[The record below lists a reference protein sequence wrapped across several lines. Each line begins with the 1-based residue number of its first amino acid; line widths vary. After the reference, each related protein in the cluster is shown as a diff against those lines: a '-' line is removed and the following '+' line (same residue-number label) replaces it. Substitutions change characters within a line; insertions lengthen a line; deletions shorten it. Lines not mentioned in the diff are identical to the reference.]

1 MSRNFTNRNVCKN
14 FKKTVNTSAFVEL
27 NGNTGTS
34 KGAGGTGEECSQV
47 LLSHSLAGGILVLDR
62 WDAAGTDN
70 VIFVPEDV
78 PTTLRGITNVDDL
91 SAKAVSTGGSIYYR
105 TEFYDGIILTG

>member
-1 MSRNFTNRNVCKN
+1 MARNFTNRNVCKN
-14 FKKTVNTSAFVEL
+14 FSKTVTTGAFVEL

-34 KGAGGTGEECSQV
+34 KGAGGAGVECSQV
-47 LLSHSLAGGILVLDR
+47 LISHTLVGGVWILDR

-70 VIFVPEDV
+70 CMFVPPNIPV
-78 PTTLRGITNVDDL
+78 TIRGITNVDDL
-91 SAKAVSTGGSIYYR
+91 SAKGNSGGAIYYR

>member
-1 MSRNFTNRNVCKN
+1 MARNFTNRNVCKN
-14 FKKTVNTSAFVEL
+14 FAKTVNTSSFVEL

-47 LLSHSLAGGILVLDR
+47 TISHSLANGVLILDR

-70 VIFVPEDV
+70 CMFVPPNIPV
-78 PTTLRGITNVDDL
+78 TIRGITNVDDL
-91 SAKAVSTGGSIYYR
+91 SAKSNTNGVIYYR
-105 TEFYDGIILTG
+105 TEFYDGIVLTG